1 MDQADV
7 EQRFSETKRVFLQVI
22 EAVKEGQEKPII
34 EPLSKEMVKN
44 LYEIKC
50 FLIEVDSSR
59 SKALLI
65 KQEISELEKKI
76 SEQDK
81 LFEELQKFTDN

>member
-1 MDQADV
+1 M
-7 EQRFSETKRVFLQVI
+7 EQRFNETKRVFLQVI

-34 EPLSKEMVKN
+34 EPLSKEVVKN
-44 LYEIKC
+44 LYEIKS
-50 FLIEVDSSR
+50 FLTELDSSR

>member
-34 EPLSKEMVKN
+34 EPLSKEVIKN

-50 FLIEVDSSR
+50 FLTEVDSSR

-65 KQEISELEKKI
+65 KQEISELERKI

-81 LFEELQKFTDN
+81 LFEELKRFTDN